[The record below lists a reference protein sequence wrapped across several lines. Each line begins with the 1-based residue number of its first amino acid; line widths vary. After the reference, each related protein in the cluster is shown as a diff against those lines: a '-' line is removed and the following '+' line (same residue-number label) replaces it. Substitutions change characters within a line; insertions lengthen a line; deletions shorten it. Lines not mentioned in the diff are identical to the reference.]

1 MKTNKR
7 LVVMVCAAAI
17 LLFLSVSGILW
28 LVFGASEEE
37 KVTNA
42 MTAENISVS
51 SDSAENDTDT
61 DSSEAATAQP
71 VSESDSSDSRTAEEI
86 NSPKG
91 GMQVS
96 DPDGGT
102 GAGSVSVTDN
112 ISFSELTDTESGSST
127 PQASGGTGSINDT
140 NTKNETENPA
150 PPVQETPE
158 PGNDP
163 AEDEASDQNQELR
176 FGVLE

>member
-7 LVVMVCAAAI
+7 LVGMVCAAAI
-17 LLFLSVSGILW
+17 LLILSVSGIIW
-28 LVFGASEEE
+28 LIFGTSEEE
-37 KVTNA
+37 KETNA
-42 MTAENISVS
+42 ITAENISVS

-96 DPDGGT
+96 DPDS
-102 GAGSVSVTDN
+102 GAGSGSVSVSDN

-127 PQASGGTGSINDT
+127 PQASGNAGNINDT
-140 NTKNETENPA
+140 TDKNETENPA
-150 PPVQETPE
+150 PPAQETPE
-158 PGNDP
+158 PGNEP
-163 AEDEASDQNQELR
+163 ADDESSDQELR
-176 FGVLE
+176 FGILE